1 MSYNWPLTSLRLG
14 STIYHWDKDER
25 YEGSDA
31 YMNRIFLDD
40 EKFVKTDNATR
51 IPLLDDVYELVAI
64 ESVPG
69 YCVFDDL

>member
-14 STIYHWDKDER
+14 STIYLWDKES
-25 YEGSDA
+25 YFLTADA

-40 EKFVKTDNATR
+40 ENFVKMDNATR
-51 IPLLDDVYELVAI
+51 IPLLDDVNWLFAI

-69 YCVFDDL
+69 YCVFDNL